1 MKKHALAMAFSLP
14 ENYRRKDFLTFH
26 SRDAQEVAE
35 KATTRGFSKGLLW
48 EGYPACL
55 SVSFRKDGGS
65 ARLRVDGTPSGE
77 GGARFQATV
86 KRMLGLDQPVELFE
100 TAYRNHPLLGPLVTI
115 NTGLRVPQTATPF
128 EALTWAVI
136 GQQVSVHAA
145 VSIRRRFLLAC
156 GIRHSGGL
164 LCFPDAGRVATMDED
179 LLCNSGFSHT
189 KAASL
194 LELARAVESGDV
206 PLDGWMEQLGR
217 GAIEASA
224 IRERLSRIRG
234 IGPWTVSYGLLRGFG
249 HLDGSL
255 HGDVAVRR
263 NLARLLKSED
273 KISEKQA
280 EAWLAAFSPWRALV
294 GAHLWAMQ
302 SIAGY

>member
-1 MKKHALAMAFSLP
+1 MTFSLP
-14 ENYRRKDFLTFH
+14 ENYRRKDFLAFH

-35 KATTRGFSKGLLW
+35 KTTARGFSKGLCW
-48 EGYPACL
+48 EGSPACL
-55 SVSFRKDGGS
+55 TVSFRKDGGS
-65 ARLRVDGTPSGE
+65 ARLSVDGSRTGE
-77 GGARFQATV
+77 GDARFPATV
-86 KRMLGLDQPVELFE
+86 NRMLGLDQPVELFE
-100 TAYRNHPLLGPLVTI
+100 AEYGNHPLLGPLAAS
-115 NTGLRVPQTATPF
+115 NAGLRVPQTATPF
-128 EALTWAVI
+128 EALSWAVI
-136 GQQVSVHAA
+136 GQQVSLHAA
-145 VSIRRRFLLAC
+145 ISIRRRFLLAC

-164 LCFPDAGRVATMDED
+164 FCFPDAGHVAALDEGF
-179 LLCNSGFSHT
+179 LRGSGFSRA

-194 LELARAVESGDV
+194 LELARAAVSGEV

-217 GAIEASA
+217 GEIEASA
-224 IRERLSRIRG
+224 LRERLSRIRG

-263 NLARLLKSED
+263 NLARLLKSDD

-280 EAWLAAFSPWRALV
+280 EVWLAPFSPWRALV

-302 SIAGY
+302 STAGY